1 MDHIVNEAE
10 EIYQR
15 LIRKKSVLGVMVF
28 NENGIRT
35 SMDNVTTTEMV
46 NALVPLNDLARK
58 TVKDLD
64 PCNELL
70 FFRVRT
76 NKNEIMIGVVN
87 GDRYRAMITNFFI
100 PELNNHDVQELWFQQ
115 DSATCPT
122 ARAAIDLLKDTF
134 GDRLI
139 SRFGPVNWPPRSCD
153 LTPLDYFLWGYVKS
167 LDYADKPQTLDH
179 LEDNIRCV
187 IADIRPQMLEKVIE
201 NWTPRLDYIR
211 ASRGSHMPEIIFK
224 IINHYSSIFTA
235 ETLAICQALDDLV
248 EFNKK
253 TYGICKLLSM
263 MTLSDATN
271 EFELDDVPSDLISS
285 VNFGPSSSQFLLSS
299 SWDHTVRLFDVTN
312 NTSRMKYE
320 HDAPVL
326 DCCFQDQLHCWS
338 GDLLGHLKTMDIN
351 SNEHKIVGVHGGAIR
366 CVEYCPDIHA
376 IITGSWDQTVKL
388 WDVRAFEA
396 PSTYRVPDK
405 VYTMAVCGDR
415 LIIGTAGRR
424 IVIYDLRAM
433 SYAQQVRESS
443 LKYQTR
449 CIRSFPNK
457 QGYVVSSIEG
467 RIAVEYMDTSAEAQK
482 KKYAFKCHRIKEDNG
497 VELIYP
503 INCIAFHSGYN
514 TFATGGS
521 DGYVNIWDGFNKTR
535 LCRFH
540 RYPTHISALAFSPDG
555 SLIAVASSFIYDAEQ
570 KYIPPD
576 SISIRTVTD
585 QETKPK

>member
-1 MDHIVNEAE
+1 
-10 EIYQR
+10 
-15 LIRKKSVLGVMVF
+15 
-28 NENGIRT
+28 
-35 SMDNVTTTEMV
+35 
-46 NALVPLNDLARK
+46 
-58 TVKDLD
+58 
-64 PCNELL
+64 
-70 FFRVRT
+70 
-76 NKNEIMIGVVN
+76 
-87 GDRYRAMITNFFI
+87 
-100 PELNNHDVQELWFQQ
+100 
-115 DSATCPT
+115 
-122 ARAAIDLLKDTF
+122 
-134 GDRLI
+134 
-139 SRFGPVNWPPRSCD
+139 
-153 LTPLDYFLWGYVKS
+153 
-167 LDYADKPQTLDH
+167 
-179 LEDNIRCV
+179 
-187 IADIRPQMLEKVIE
+187 
-201 NWTPRLDYIR
+201 
-211 ASRGSHMPEIIFK
+211 
-224 IINHYSSIFTA
+224 
-235 ETLAICQALDDLV
+235 
-248 EFNKK
+248 
-253 TYGICKLLSM
+253 M
-263 MTLSDATN
+263 MTLSDVTN
-271 EFELDDVPSDLISS
+271 EFKLDDVSTDLISS

-312 NTSRMKYE
+312 NTSRTKYE

-326 DCCFQDQLHCWS
+326 DCCFQDQLHSWS
-338 GDLLGHLKTMDIN
+338 GDLLGHLKTMDLN
-351 SNEHKIVGVHGGAIR
+351 SSEHKTVGIHDAAIR

-388 WDVRAFEA
+388 WDVRSYEA

-521 DGYVNIWDGFNKTR
+521 DGYVNVWDGFNKKR
-535 LCRFH
+535 LCQFH
-540 RYPTHISALAFSPDG
+540 RYPTHISSLAFSPDG

-570 KYIPPD
+570 KDIPPD